1 MVSPL
6 VHRGFLSTSG
16 SRPRRLGRDQ
26 VGLLA
31 GENSEQSGLQLVLG
45 IYALPRRIAMP
56 QNGAALWIVWITKHL
71 ATSDGAIR
79 FCEIPEVA

>member
-1 MVSPL
+1 
-6 VHRGFLSTSG
+6 
-16 SRPRRLGRDQ
+16 
-26 VGLLA
+26 
-31 GENSEQSGLQLVLG
+31 
-45 IYALPRRIAMP
+45 MP